1 MTNCNQNKL
10 PIDQALDYVL
20 ANEGGF
26 SDHPADR
33 GGATRY
39 GITRE
44 TASRWRGYPVSVDEM
59 KVFPIYEARK
69 IYEAWY
75 WKPLGCDKILDTNVA
90 ICMFDIGIVRGIGSS
105 GLYAQ
110 QVCNHL
116 GAGLVEDHQI
126 GPKSLKAIN
135 EAPRGEFVRAFAAR
149 AEAGFRGIVA
159 SNPSQAVFLKGWVN
173 RAHRLLTLA

>member
-1 MTNCNQNKL
+1 MMPKIA
-10 PIDQALDYVL
+10 IDQALDYVL

-44 TASRWRGYPVSVDEM
+44 TASRWRGYPVSVAEM
-59 KVFPIYEARK
+59 RDFPIYEARK

-75 WKPLGCDKILDTNVA
+75 WKPIGCDKILDTNIA
-90 ICMFDIGIVRGIGSS
+90 ICMFDIGIVRGTSVA

-110 QVCNHL
+110 QVCNNR
-116 GAGLVEDHQI
+116 GAHLVEDHQI

-135 EAPRGEFVRAFAAR
+135 EVPRGEFVRAFASR
-149 AEAGFRGIVA
+149 AESGFRSIVSA
-159 SNPSQAVFLKGWVN
+159 NPSQEVFLRGWVN
-173 RAHRLLTLA
+173 RARRLLTLA